1 MLNLLAALNS
11 STTMFIVLGVFIVL
25 MVVTSILPQRKR
37 QKQQQA
43 MHDSIKVGSKIETI
57 GGFIGTIIELR
68 DTTMVLDVGDEN
80 HSTVIV
86 MDRQAIRQNLSAPNA
101 SGTQKSEEK
110 QKVDFD
116 KGEDVS
122 DRKVDD

>member
-1 MLNLLAALNS
+1 MVNLLAANS
-11 STTMFIVLGVFIVL
+11 SMTMFIVLGVFIVL

-37 QKQQQA
+37 QKQQQQ

-57 GGFIGTIIELR
+57 GGFIGTIVELR

-80 HSTVIV
+80 HSTLIV
-86 MDRQAIRQNLSAPNA
+86 MDRQAIRQNLSQTSAEPKKEA
-101 SGTQKSEEK
+101 EK

-122 DRKVDD
+122 ERKVDD